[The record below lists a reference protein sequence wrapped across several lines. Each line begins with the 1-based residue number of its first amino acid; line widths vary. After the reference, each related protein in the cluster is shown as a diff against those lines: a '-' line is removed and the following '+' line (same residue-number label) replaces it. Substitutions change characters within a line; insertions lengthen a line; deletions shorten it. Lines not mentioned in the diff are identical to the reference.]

1 MKKAMLYISLI
12 MSAIYAVAVSLV
24 IALQAPIRNAQGFY
38 AEAEAPFII
47 PVPGLFVCIVMLAAV
62 IVFDVLLLRE
72 DDNNMRAHMETTVV
86 AMFSVLIVLMPWI
99 FGLVSVIQ
107 VRYYSYTVGAMGVA
121 AYGVLQQ
128 GIAACNPVLVF
139 AMLLQVIYA
148 GISLGK
154 KGR

>member
-12 MSAIYAVAVSLV
+12 MSVIYAVAVGLV
-24 IALQAPIRNAQGFY
+24 IALQEPIRNAQGIL
-38 AEAEAPFII
+38 AEAPFML

-62 IVFDVLLLRE
+62 IVFAVLLLRA
-72 DDNNMRAHMETTVV
+72 DDNNMRAHMETAAVV
-86 AMFSVLIVLMPWI
+86 VFSVLIVLMPWI
-99 FGLVSVIQ
+99 FALVSVMQ
-107 VRYYSYTVGAMGVA
+107 VRYYSYTAGAMGVA

-128 GIAACNPVLVF
+128 GIATCNPFLVF
-139 AMLLQVIYA
+139 AMLLQIIYA